1 MGKPAATDRRR
12 LKSLSHSFT
21 LDFVVTAPTRE
32 VLETYVR
39 PRLEHFLQARG
50 LAFNEA
56 KTRIVH
62 IREGMN
68 FLGFHLRQCGRREP
82 KLLTV
87 PHKAN
92 VLAHLR
98 EIRAYLDAHKQTPAV
113 QIIKAL
119 NPVIRGWAQ
128 YYRHVSA
135 KAVLAKVGHAQW
147 HMLWRWARRRHPK
160 KSWVWV
166 KAHYYCDEAPWT
178 FRVGKAELVRPER
191 TP

>member
-1 MGKPAATDRRR
+1 M
-12 LKSLSHSFT
+12 
-21 LDFVVTAPTRE
+21 VTAPTRE

-39 PRLEHFLQARG
+39 PRLEHFLQERG

-62 IREGMN
+62 IREGVN

-98 EIRAYLDAHKQTPAV
+98 AIRAYLDAHKQTPAV
-113 QIIKAL
+113 QVIKAL

-135 KAVLAKVGHAQW
+135 KARPRQSGPCPRGHALAVGQTPTPKE
-147 HMLWRWARRRHPK
+147 ARG
-160 KSWVWV
+160 WV
-166 KAHYYCDEAPWT
+166 KAHYLRRGSPLD
-178 FRVGKAELVRPER
+178 FQGR
-191 TP
+191 